1 MQYIQNLIMIIQGGD
16 RLKRQIRKEM
26 GKVGKQ
32 VFPKAKE
39 IKI

>member
-16 RLKRQIRKEM
+16 RLKRQIRKDL

-32 VFPKAKE
+32 VFPREKE